1 VPNPDNGEDITQEGS
16 TVKILVTGAAG
27 FIGSGVARELA
38 NRGHDVV
45 AADMFLDR
53 LYPNAPKLANWEQLS
68 SVPNIDKVVVDLR
81 GELEV
86 LPDEFDVVVNAAAM
100 PGLMTSWSE
109 FDTYMTCNIKL
120 VENLI
125 SHRVSEKTHFVQFST
140 SSVYGVTATG
150 DEKSECLPTSPY
162 GVTKLAAEELIRAYH
177 RTQGLQH
184 TILRLFSVFGPGQRP
199 DMAYHKLIEAISAGK
214 EFVVFGDGF
223 QSRTNTFIEDCVGI
237 VATIAESRA
246 SNEVFNIAGGDP
258 VTLNDAVAI
267 IAREIGKP
275 ALIEHAAARKG
286 DQRTTSGATD
296 KAREAYGFVPTTSF
310 SDGIRKQIEW
320 QLAR

>member
-1 VPNPDNGEDITQEGS
+1 M
-16 TVKILVTGAAG
+16 KILVTGAAG

-53 LYPNAPKLANWEQLS
+53 LYSNEPKLINWEKLRD
-68 SVPNIDKVVVDLR
+68 VTNIEEVVVDLR
-81 GELEV
+81 GDLDA
-86 LPDEFDVVVNAAAM
+86 LPNEYDVIVNAAAM

-109 FDTYMTCNIKL
+109 FDTYMTCNIKI

-140 SSVYGVTATG
+140 SSVYGSTANG

-162 GVTKLAAEELIRAYH
+162 GVTKLAAEELIRAHH
-177 RTQGLQH
+177 RTHGLQH

-199 DMAYHKLIEAISAGK
+199 DMAYHKLIKAISAGE
-214 EFVVFGDGF
+214 EFVVFGDGL
-223 QSRTNTFIEDCVGI
+223 QSRTNTFVDDCVKI

-246 SNEVFNIAGGDP
+246 TNEVFNIAGSES
-258 VTLNDAVAI
+258 VTLNDA
-267 IAREIGKP
+267 IAFIEREVGKP
-275 ALIEHAAARKG
+275 ALLNHVDARKG
-286 DQRTTSGATD
+286 DQRTTAGVTE
-296 KAREAYGFVPTTSF
+296 KVREAFGFAPDTSF
-310 SDGIRKQIEW
+310 SEGIRKQIEW
-320 QLAR
+320 QLAT

>member
-1 VPNPDNGEDITQEGS
+1 M
-16 TVKILVTGAAG
+16 KILVTGAAG

-53 LYPNAPKLANWEQLS
+53 LYSNEPKLVNWEQLS
-68 SVPNIDKVVVDLR
+68 DVAHIEKVVVDLR
-81 GELEV
+81 GDLDA
-86 LPDEFDVVVNAAAM
+86 LPDDYDVIVNAAAM

-109 FDTYMTCNIKL
+109 FDTYLTCNIKL

-125 SHRVSEKTHFVQFST
+125 SQRVGEKTHFLQFST

-177 RTQGLQH
+177 RTHDLQH

-199 DMAYHKLIEAISAGK
+199 DMAYHQLIRAISTGE
-214 EFVVFGDGF
+214 EFVVFGDGL
-223 QSRTNTFIEDCVGI
+223 QSRTNTFVDDCVGI
-237 VATIAESRA
+237 VSTIAESRA
-246 SNEVFNIAGGDP
+246 TNEVFNISGSES
-258 VTLNDAVAI
+258 VTLNDAIAAI
-267 IAREIGKP
+267 EREVGKP
-275 ALIEHAAARKG
+275 ALLQHEPARKG
-286 DQRTTSGATD
+286 DQRTTSGATE
-296 KAREAYGFVPTTSF
+296 KVRAAFGFAPATSF
-310 SDGIRKQIEW
+310 SEGIRRQVEW
-320 QLAR
+320 QLAT

>member
-1 VPNPDNGEDITQEGS
+1 MRV
-16 TVKILVTGAAG
+16 LVTGAAG

-53 LYPNAPKLANWEQLS
+53 LYSNEPKLILWEQLS
-68 SVPNIDKVVVDLR
+68 AVANIEKVVIDLR
-81 GELEV
+81 GDLDA
-86 LPDEFDVVVNAAAM
+86 LPDEFDVIVNAAAM

-125 SHRVSEKTHFVQFST
+125 SHRVREKTHFVQFST

-177 RTQGLQH
+177 RTHGLQH

-199 DMAYHKLIEAISAGK
+199 DMAYHKLIKAVIAGE
-214 EFVVFGDGF
+214 EFVVFGDGL
-223 QSRTNTFIEDCVGI
+223 QSRTNTYIDDCVGI
-237 VATIAESRA
+237 VSTIAESRA
-246 SNEVFNIAGGDP
+246 TNEVFNISGGES
-258 VTLNDAVAI
+258 VTLNDA
-267 IAREIGKP
+267 IAVIEREVGKS
-275 ALIEHAAARKG
+275 ALLKHVPARKG
-286 DQRTTSGATD
+286 DQRTTSGDTQKVRA
-296 KAREAYGFVPTTSF
+296 AFGFSPSTSF
-310 SDGIRKQIEW
+310 SEGIRKQIEW
-320 QLAR
+320 QLAE

>member
-1 VPNPDNGEDITQEGS
+1 M
-16 TVKILVTGAAG
+16 KILVTGAAG

-53 LYPNAPKLANWEQLS
+53 LYSNEPKFVNWEQLS
-68 SVPNIDKVVVDLR
+68 DVANIEKVVVDLR
-81 GELEV
+81 GDLGA
-86 LPDEFDVVVNAAAM
+86 LPDDYDVIVNAAAM

-125 SHRVSEKTHFVQFST
+125 SQRVGEKTHFLQFST

-177 RTQGLQH
+177 RTHGLQH

-199 DMAYHKLIEAISAGK
+199 DMAYHKLIRAISTGE
-214 EFVVFGDGF
+214 EFVVFGDGL
-223 QSRTNTFIEDCVGI
+223 QSRTNTFVDDCVGI
-237 VATIAESRA
+237 VSTIAESRA
-246 SNEVFNIAGGDP
+246 TNEVFNISGSES
-258 VTLNDAVAI
+258 VTLNDAIAAI
-267 IAREIGKP
+267 EREVGKP
-275 ALIEHAAARKG
+275 ALLQHDSARKG
-286 DQRTTSGATD
+286 DQRTTSGATE
-296 KAREAYGFVPTTSF
+296 KVRAAFGFAPATSF
-310 SDGIRKQIEW
+310 SEGIRRQVEW
-320 QLAR
+320 QLAT

>member
-1 VPNPDNGEDITQEGS
+1 M
-16 TVKILVTGAAG
+16 KILVTGAAG

-38 NRGHDVV
+38 NRGHHVV

-53 LYPNAPKLANWEQLS
+53 LYPNEPKFVNWERLS
-68 SVPNIDKVVVDLR
+68 SVPNIDKIVVDLR
-81 GELEV
+81 GELDV
-86 LPDEFDVVVNAAAM
+86 LPDQFDVVVNAAAM

-125 SHRVSEKTHFVQFST
+125 THRVGEKTHFVQFST
-140 SSVYGVTATG
+140 SSVYGITAIG

-177 RTQGLQH
+177 RTQGLPH

-214 EFVVFGDGF
+214 EFIVYGDGL
-223 QSRTNTFIEDCVGI
+223 QSRTNTYIDDCVGI
-237 VATIAESRA
+237 VATIAETGA
-246 SNEVFNIAGGDP
+246 TNEVFNIAGGDS
-258 VTLNDAVAI
+258 VTLNDA
-267 IAREIGKP
+267 IASIEQEIGKP
-275 ALIEHAAARKG
+275 ARIKNMEARKG
-286 DQRTTSGATD
+286 DQRTTSGVTE
-296 KAREAYGFVPTTSF
+296 KAHKTFGFAPTTSF
-310 SDGIRKQIEW
+310 SEGIRKQIEW
-320 QLAR
+320 QLAQ

>member
-1 VPNPDNGEDITQEGS
+1 MRV
-16 TVKILVTGAAG
+16 LVTGAAG

-53 LYPNAPKLANWEQLS
+53 LYSNEPKLILWEQLS
-68 SVPNIDKVVVDLR
+68 AVANIEKVVIDLR
-81 GELEV
+81 GDLDA
-86 LPDEFDVVVNAAAM
+86 LPDEFDVIVNAAAM

-125 SHRVSEKTHFVQFST
+125 SHRVREKTHFVQFST

-177 RTQGLQH
+177 RTHGLQH

-199 DMAYHKLIEAISAGK
+199 DMAYHKLIKAIITGE
-214 EFVVFGDGF
+214 EFVVFGDGL
-223 QSRTNTFIEDCVGI
+223 QSRTNTYVDDCVEI
-237 VATIAESRA
+237 ISTIAESSA
-246 SNEVFNIAGGDP
+246 TNEVFNISGGES
-258 VTLNDAVAI
+258 VTLNDA
-267 IAREIGKP
+267 IAVIEREVGKS
-275 ALIEHAAARKG
+275 ARLKHDSARKG
-286 DQRTTSGATD
+286 DQRTTSGATQ
-296 KAREAYGFVPTTSF
+296 KVRAAFGFAPSISF
-310 SDGIRKQIEW
+310 SEGIRKQIEW
-320 QLAR
+320 QLGQ